1 MRDEQNNTT
10 SRVFVGTSGWSY
22 ADWQGTVYPSSPRSG
37 KFDPLKFMAKYF
49 DALEINVSFYRPL
62 TRRMTEDWVRRLGD
76 ESPLRFAAKVHKR
89 FTHQRDAM
97 FTGGEVREFIDGL
110 EPLLDADRLGALLMQ
125 FPWSFRNNPKERDW
139 LTMLSGA
146 FGHLPLVAELR
157 HDSWATDESIAFLA
171 RLQMNYCN
179 IDQPRL
185 GHCIGPT
192 AIRNG
197 PVGYFR
203 FHGRNAENWFGG
215 GRDDAAA
222 RYDYLYD
229 EAELA
234 EWVDRIR
241 EVARQGDETYVFT
254 NNHYHGQAPA
264 NALQLK
270 SLLTGENVLVPPVLA
285 NTYPIL
291 NHIAAD
297 EPGRQ
302 KMLFE

>member
-1 MRDEQNNTT
+1 MRDQPDNPTP
-10 SRVFVGTSGWSY
+10 RILLGTSGWSY
-22 ADWQGTVYPSSPRSG
+22 ADWEQTVYPSSSRSG
-37 KFDPLKFMAKYF
+37 RFDPLIFMAKYF

-62 TRRMTEDWVRRLGD
+62 TQRMTTSWVRRLGD
-76 ESPLRFAAKVHKR
+76 DSPLRFAAKLHQR

-97 FTGGEVREFIDGL
+97 FSGGEVREFLEGL
-110 EPLLDADRLGALLMQ
+110 EPLWDAGRFGALLLQ
-125 FPWSFRNNPKERDW
+125 FPWSFRNTPKERDW
-139 LTMLSGA
+139 LSMLGEA
-146 FGHLPLVAELR
+146 FSHLPLVVELR
-157 HDSWATDESIAFLA
+157 HDSWATDEALA
-171 RLQMNYCN
+171 LLGRLQMNYCN

-192 AIRNG
+192 AISNG
-197 PVGYFR
+197 RVGYFR
-203 FHGRNAENWFGG
+203 FHGRNAETWF
-215 GRDDAAA
+215 DQQAEASA

-241 EVARQGDETYVFT
+241 DVARESEETYVFT
-254 NNHYHGQAPA
+254 NNHYRGQAPA

-270 SLLTGENVLVPPVLA
+270 SLLTGGKVFVPPMLA
-285 NTYPIL
+285 ATYPIL

-302 KMLFE
+302 RMLFE